1 MKVEMLKTKNRKILI
16 VVAHPDDEILG
27 MGGTMAKLAHD
38 GNELH
43 IAFLSKGE
51 GSRGEE
57 IANERLRAK
66 QAEKVANFLKAKLHW
81 LANFPDNEF
90 DKVSLLQVTK
100 VVEEIINKIHPDVVY
115 THHHGDLNID
125 HRITFQAVM
134 TACRPG
140 KTSVREIY
148 SFEVLSSTDWQAK
161 IEGRAFL
168 PNLYIDI
175 GDYIEDKIKLINIY
189 AREIGVFP
197 FPRSE
202 KGIRTLAQYRGM
214 ECGLNL
220 AEAFCLIRGVYS

>member
-1 MKVEMLKTKNRKILI
+1 MKNEKSRVLVIA
-16 VVAHPDDEILG
+16 AHPDDEILG
-27 MGGTMAKLAHD
+27 MGGTMVKLVHD
-38 GNELH
+38 GDELYK
-43 IAFLSKGE
+43 AFLSKGE

-57 IANERLRAK
+57 VADEQLRTN
-66 QAEKVANFLKAKLHW
+66 QAEKVVGLLKAKLHW

-100 VVEEIINKIHPDVVY
+100 AVEEIINKIHPDVIY

-140 KTSVREIY
+140 KTSVKEIY

-161 IEGRAFL
+161 IEGNAFL
-168 PNLYIDI
+168 PNFYIDI
-175 GDYIEDKIKLINIY
+175 ENYIDNKIKLMNVY

-202 KGIRTLAQYRGM
+202 KGIKTLAQYRGM
-214 ECGLNL
+214 ESGLIL
-220 AEAFCLIRGVYS
+220 AEAFRLVRGVDSQKLPR

>member
-1 MKVEMLKTKNRKILI
+1 MHKKVLI
-16 VVAHPDDEILG
+16 VAAHPDDEVLG
-27 MGGTMAKLAHD
+27 MGGTMAKLSHD
-38 GNELH
+38 GDELH

-57 IANERLRAK
+57 VADEQLRTS
-66 QAEKVANFLKAKLHW
+66 QAEEVVGFLKAKLYW

-90 DKVSLLQVTK
+90 DKVSLLQITK
-100 VVEEIINKIHPDVVY
+100 VVEEAIKKINPDIIY

-125 HRITFQAVM
+125 HRTTFQAVI

-175 GDYIEDKIKLINIY
+175 GDYIEDKIKLMNIY

-214 ECGLNL
+214 ESGLMF
-220 AEAFCLIRGVYS
+220 AEAFRLIRGVDSQKLPE